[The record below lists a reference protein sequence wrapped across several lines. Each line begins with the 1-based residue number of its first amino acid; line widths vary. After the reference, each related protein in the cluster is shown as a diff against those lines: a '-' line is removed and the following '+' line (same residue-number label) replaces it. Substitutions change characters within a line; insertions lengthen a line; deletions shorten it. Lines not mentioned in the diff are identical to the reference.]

1 MRENAILIISLPKD
15 HHYRRHHHGKGLEAS
30 HFSGQRNSIWCSV
43 SVCTVYDVFKTTI
56 TAETLLLEATD
67 VDPKANLHNS
77 AQGASWFNLLDC
89 FWKDVT
95 YSHEAWPLAL
105 KAGLNDKRCAI
116 KYPEQYLG
124 LWDMDW
130 RIQNIAQGH
139 ILWFIPRTYYC
150 YYIPVAVSILEN
162 R

>member
-1 MRENAILIISLPKD
+1 MRENAILIISLPKH

-43 SVCTVYDVFKTTI
+43 FVCTVRDTFKTAI
-56 TAETLLLEATD
+56 TAETLLLQATD

-105 KAGLNDKRCAI
+105 KAGLNDKR
-116 KYPEQYLG
+116 
-124 LWDMDW
+124 W
-130 RIQNIAQGH
+130 GH
-139 ILWFIPRTYYC
+139 KVPRTIFRPLEHWLKNSEYC
-150 YYIPVAVSILEN
+150 LTFRRRNYFFNFSTLCI
-162 R
+162 